1 MRNKLI
7 GGGVAIG
14 VVVLWILW
22 GRFAVEG
29 GKVPWAIIN
38 DRNDVLR
45 EALASKPSQS
55 EREEGLW
62 RAVHKSNAEAIPL
75 IVAAG
80 TDPNSVKIGENC
92 LLDYPGNSFTVQKAL
107 LAGGATPDK
116 CKSGKPTFVR
126 GLVEAYG
133 GKASEPELI
142 ELLQQ
147 LAKQGYPLDG
157 ALEKATALKLGKVAG
172 FLSNP
177 TGATDAGKAQK
188 LALLGGETDSVDRD
202 DLKKICKGEGIAKLP
217 AYKKD
222 AELISPAYAFVTKT
236 DEPLDD
242 SRVLPR
248 WWIAD
253 RLQHTQVVACAI
265 VTDKRVVKECKYEG
279 GSVIKYYTATYGL
292 SIRDAKT
299 ADQITHKQV
308 TIEATPPADC
318 SMFKM
323 GGNEGV
329 YPEYTKELLPLL
341 RPVLGVRD

>member
-1 MRNKLI
+1 MRNMLI
-7 GGGVAIG
+7 GVGVAALVI
-14 VVVLWILW
+14 VLFIVW

-45 EALASKPSQS
+45 EALASNPSQS
-55 EREEGLW
+55 EKEEGLW
-62 RAVHKSNAEAIPL
+62 RAVHKDNAAAIPL
-75 IVAAG
+75 LIAAG
-80 TDPNSVKIGENC
+80 ADPNKVKIGVNC
-92 LLDYPGNSFTVQKAL
+92 LLDYQASFAVMKAL
-107 LAGGATPDK
+107 IEGGADPDK
-116 CKSGKPTFVR
+116 CDSGRK
-126 GLVEAYG
+126 GLARKVVGSFGARV
-133 GKASEPELI
+133 SEPELI
-142 ELLQQ
+142 QFLQD
-147 LAKQGYPLDG
+147 LAKRGFPLDG
-157 ALEKATALKLGKVAG
+157 ALEKASEHKLEKVAA
-172 FLSNP
+172 FLRDP
-177 TGATDAGKAQK
+177 RGEATAGKAQK
-188 LALLGGETDSVDRD
+188 LALLGGEADSVDRD
-202 DLKKICKGEGIAKLP
+202 DLKQVCKGEGVAKLP

-236 DEPLDD
+236 DEPFDD
-242 SRVLPR
+242 SGVLPR

-265 VTDKRVVKECKYEG
+265 VTDKRVAKECKYEG
-279 GSVIKYYTATYGL
+279 GVVIKYYTATYEL

-323 GGNEGV
+323 GGSEGV
-329 YPEYTKELLPLL
+329 YPAYAKELLPLL